1 MRVYYRMGEKLQ
13 PFGDQAPAQWENI
26 LAVLSPEAAFAVL
39 PENLRASDFLNH
51 SGELRFCRLMLEG
64 DKIGGH
70 FHVPARQKQAAHDFS
85 VVWWNGN
92 LLFVDR
98 DGFVQECVQRVLEMR
113 PHKADG
119 ADNFLVDFLLV
130 LIAGDL
136 AYIQQ
141 LEERTSGLEQAVLNG
156 KTESFINQMSM
167 LRKELNRFNR
177 YYAQLMD
184 VASFLQENAADL
196 LDASSQQRL
205 GYFSRRIFNL
215 REETQML
222 REYASQVSSEYQAQ
236 VDIAQNRTMKLLTVV
251 TTLFLPLS
259 LIVGWY
265 GMNFVNMPE
274 LRWTYGYPAVAVLSL
289 AVVLLCLLFF
299 WKNGGCNPFRRAA
312 PPAVGRRHCPPCKQG
327 LYFWRYGLSASS
339 GTALFL
345 ARDIPLKCFG
355 SEGNMVPPLR
365 PMAAKRHR
373 GTPFSNALAD
383 KKSAPP
389 QTSPGMLPRISLASI
404 SKFSPLCHANGSPPT
419 HSG

>member
-1 MRVYYRMGEKLQ
+1 MSSREMRQMGGMRVYYRMGEKLQ

-39 PENLRASDFLNH
+39 PENIRASDFLNH

-92 LLFVDR
+92 LMFVDR

-141 LEERTSGLEQAVLNG
+141 LEERTSGLEQAILNG

-299 WKNGGCNPFRRAA
+299 WK
-312 PPAVGRRHCPPCKQG
+312 
-327 LYFWRYGLSASS
+327 
-339 GTALFL
+339 
-345 ARDIPLKCFG
+345 
-355 SEGNMVPPLR
+355 
-365 PMAAKRHR
+365 KRW
-373 GTPFSNALAD
+373 L
-383 KKSAPP
+383 
-389 QTSPGMLPRISLASI
+389 
-404 SKFSPLCHANGSPPT
+404 
-419 HSG
+419 